1 MLKQFLKMLSEQD
14 LLTQALNDTHEMAEI
29 SLRLYELT
37 LKLTF
42 EEPDKAVTPEEV
54 EKVRKK
60 DFLLNHFEKS
70 IRKKVFEH
78 IAINDKEEQQL
89 STAFILTTI
98 VNNIERIGD
107 YSKNISEVAEIKRML
122 KDKEWNIK
130 LQEYSEKIK
139 QIYKDTLDAFRNGDY
154 DLAKKV
160 IDTHYELKSSINEDL
175 VVIATKEPPLSVN
188 YAAYALFLRYSKR
201 ISSHLMNIATSI
213 TNPIDK
219 IGYYVGDEGDEIDDE

>member
-1 MLKQFLKMLSEQD
+1 MLKQFFKMLSKQD

-29 SLRLYELT
+29 SFRLYELA
-37 LKLTF
+37 LRQTF
-42 EEPDKAVTPEEV
+42 EQPETALTPEDI

-89 STAFILTTI
+89 ATAFILTTI

-107 YSKNISEVAEIKRML
+107 YSKNISEIAEIKHML
-122 KDKEWNIK
+122 KDEEWNKSLRDYSDRIK
-130 LQEYSEKIK
+130 E
-139 QIYKDTLDAFRNGDY
+139 IYQDTLNAFRNGDY
-154 DLAKKV
+154 DIAKKV
-160 IDTHYELKSSINEDL
+160 IDVHYDLKSSINDDL
-175 VVIATKEPPLSVN
+175 VVIATKEPPLNVN

-201 ISSHLMNIATSI
+201 ISSHLMNIASSI

-219 IGYYVGDEGDEIDDE
+219 IGYYVGDEGDDLDDE

>member
-1 MLKQFLKMLSEQD
+1 MLKQFLKMLSNQD

-29 SLRLYELT
+29 SLRLYELAVRQ
-37 LKLTF
+37 TF
-42 EEPDKAVTPEEV
+42 EQPQTALTPEDI

-98 VNNIERIGD
+98 VNNFERIGD
-107 YSKNISEVAEIKRML
+107 YSKNISEIAEIKHML
-122 KDKEWNIK
+122 TDEGWNVK
-130 LQEYSEKIK
+130 LKEYSEKIK
-139 QIYKDTLDAFRNGDY
+139 EIFQDTLNAFKNADY

-160 IDTHYELKSSINEDL
+160 IDVHFEIKSRINDDL
-175 VVIATKEPPLSVN
+175 VVIATKEPPLTVN
-188 YAAYALFLRYSKR
+188 YAAYALYLRYSKR

-219 IGYYVGDEGDEIDDE
+219 IGYYVGDEGDDIDDE

>member
-1 MLKQFLKMLSEQD
+1 MLKQFLKMLSNQD

-29 SLRLYELT
+29 SLRLYELSVRQ
-37 LKLTF
+37 TF
-42 EEPDKAVTPEEV
+42 EQPHTALTPEDI

-98 VNNIERIGD
+98 VNNFERIGD
-107 YSKNISEVAEIKRML
+107 YSKNISEIGEIKHML
-122 KDKEWNIK
+122 IDEEWNVK
-130 LQEYSEKIK
+130 LKEYSEKIK
-139 QIYKDTLDAFRNGDY
+139 EIFQDTLNAFKNADY

-160 IDTHYELKSSINEDL
+160 IDVHFEIKSRINDDL
-175 VVIATKEPPLSVN
+175 VVIATKQPPLTVN
-188 YAAYALFLRYSKR
+188 YAAYALYLRYSKR

-219 IGYYVGDEGDEIDDE
+219 IGYYVGDEGDDIDDE

>member
-1 MLKQFLKMLSEQD
+1 MLKQFFKMLSNQD

-29 SLRLYELT
+29 SFRLYCLAI
-37 LKLTF
+37 KLTF
-42 EEPDKAVTPEEV
+42 EDPDQEVTAEDI

-98 VNNIERIGD
+98 VNNFERIGD
-107 YSKNISEVAEIKRML
+107 YSKNISEIAEIKRML
-122 KDKEWNIK
+122 KDESWNSK
-130 LQEYSEKIK
+130 LSDYSDKIK
-139 QIYKDTLDAFRNGDY
+139 EIFQDTLNAFKSADY

-160 IDTHYELKSSINEDL
+160 IDVHYKLKSDINDDL
-175 VVIATKEPPLSVN
+175 VVIATKEPPLEVN
-188 YAAYALFLRYSKR
+188 YAAYALYLRYSKR
-201 ISSHLMNIATSI
+201 VSSHLMNIATSI

-219 IGYYVGDEGDEIDDE
+219 IGYYVGDEGDDLDDE